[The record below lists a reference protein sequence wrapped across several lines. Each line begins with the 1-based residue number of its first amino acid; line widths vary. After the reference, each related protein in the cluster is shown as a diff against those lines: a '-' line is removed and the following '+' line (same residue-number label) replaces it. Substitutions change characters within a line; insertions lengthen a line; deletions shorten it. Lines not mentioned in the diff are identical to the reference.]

1 MQSLILC
8 LAFISLSHFIM
19 IIAFATDR
27 YKETA
32 KAGLGRK
39 ENKRHSGPSFSIKPR
54 LQEKISV

>member
-1 MQSLILC
+1 
-8 LAFISLSHFIM
+8 M

-39 ENKRHSGPSFSIKPR
+39 ENKLHSGPSIS
-54 LQEKISV
+54 LQQTKETISV